1 MQWVKRG
8 AVIALLWSGGVWAD
22 PAQELVSLL
31 NSEPQAEQLQA
42 QMQAQMIPLIIRGAG
57 EHAQELAQHR
67 DVLEAW
73 FARYLSWPAMSA
85 EVAAI
90 YRKHFTEAE
99 LKELIAFYQSPV
111 GKKSLDTM
119 PAIFQESSLVGK
131 SLAERNMPA
140 LQTMLNEAKRKAT
153 K

>member
-8 AVIALLWSGGVWAD
+8 VVIALVWSGSVWAD
-22 PAQELVSLL
+22 PAQELVNLL
-31 NSEPQAEQLQA
+31 NSEQQAEQL
-42 QMQAQMIPLIIRGAG
+42 QAQMIPLIIRGAG

-73 FARYLSWPAMSA
+73 VSRYLSWGAMST

-99 LKELIAFYQSPV
+99 LKALIAFYQSPV

-119 PAIFQESSLVGK
+119 PAIFQESSLVGQ

-140 LQTMLNEAKRKAT
+140 LQAMLDEAKRKAT

>member
-1 MQWVKRG
+1 MQLVKRG
-8 AVIALLWSGGVWAD
+8 VVIALLWSGCVWAD
-22 PAQELVSLL
+22 PAQDLVNLL
-31 NSEPQAEQLQA
+31 NSEQQVEQLQA

-57 EHAQELAQHR
+57 EHAQELAKHR

-73 FARYLSWPAMSA
+73 FGRYLSWPAMSA

-90 YRKHFTEAE
+90 YRKHFTDAE

-119 PAIFQESSLVGK
+119 PTIFQESSLVGK

-140 LQTMLNEAKRKAT
+140 LQTMLDEAKRQAAQ
-153 K
+153 

>member
-8 AVIALLWSGGVWAD
+8 VVIALVWSGSVWAD
-22 PAQELVSLL
+22 PAQELVNLL
-31 NSEPQAEQLQA
+31 NSEQQAEQLQA

-73 FARYLSWPAMSA
+73 VSRYLSWGAMST

-99 LKELIAFYQSPV
+99 LKQLIAFYQSPI

-119 PAIFQESSLVGK
+119 PAIFQESSLVGQ

-140 LQTMLNEAKRKAT
+140 LQAMLDEAKRNAT

>member
-1 MQWVKRG
+1 
-8 AVIALLWSGGVWAD
+8 
-22 PAQELVSLL
+22 
-31 NSEPQAEQLQA
+31 
-42 QMQAQMIPLIIRGAG
+42 
-57 EHAQELAQHR
+57 
-67 DVLEAW
+67 
-73 FARYLSWPAMSA
+73 MSA

-140 LQTMLNEAKRKAT
+140 LQTMLDEAKRKAT

>member
-31 NSEPQAEQLQA
+31 NSEQQAEQL
-42 QMQAQMIPLIIRGAG
+42 QAQMIPLIIRGAG

-73 FARYLSWPAMSA
+73 VNRYLSWPAMSA

-140 LQTMLNEAKRKAT
+140 LQTMLDEAKRNAAK
-153 K
+153 

>member
-1 MQWVKRG
+1 MCG
-8 AVIALLWSGGVWAD
+8 
-22 PAQELVSLL
+22 P
-31 NSEPQAEQLQA
+31 
-42 QMQAQMIPLIIRGAG
+42 IPLIIRGAG

-73 FARYLSWPAMSA
+73 VSRYLSWGAMST

-99 LKELIAFYQSPV
+99 LKQLIAFYQSPV

-119 PAIFQESSLVGK
+119 PAIFQESALVGQ

-140 LQTMLNEAKRKAT
+140 LQAMLDEAKRNAT

>member
-8 AVIALLWSGGVWAD
+8 VVIALVWSGSVWAD
-22 PAQELVSLL
+22 PAQELVNLL
-31 NSEPQAEQLQA
+31 NSEQQAEQL
-42 QMQAQMIPLIIRGAG
+42 QAQMIPLIIRGAG
-57 EHAQELAQHR
+57 EHAQELAQHC

-73 FARYLSWPAMSA
+73 VSRYLSWGAMST

-99 LKELIAFYQSPV
+99 LKQLIAFYQSPV

-119 PAIFQESSLVGK
+119 PAIFQESSLVGQ

-140 LQTMLNEAKRKAT
+140 LQAMLDEAKRKAT